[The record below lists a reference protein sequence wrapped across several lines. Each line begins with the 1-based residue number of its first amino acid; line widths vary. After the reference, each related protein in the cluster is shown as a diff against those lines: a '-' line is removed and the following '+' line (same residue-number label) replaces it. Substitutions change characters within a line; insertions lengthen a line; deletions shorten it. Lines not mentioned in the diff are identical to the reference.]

1 MLTRIIGY
9 LRMPLI
15 KKPVKVIKKVI
26 RKGPRALA
34 QTGIS
39 PKPRPPHPD
48 QLAYENENPVE
59 YQYQLTSFAGK
70 IIDPIALACWM
81 YEHGKTDTRIFCKIG
96 PPGVEFPVPG
106 EYPYN
111 KDDILESL
119 KPKYYKTAQ
128 EIRDYYS
135 QKFLM
140 LSLQTGAIESHSTLR
155 RSSPTWGPDWKPERQ
170 MTKFR
175 TELIQYFVESKD
187 NYEYTENHLGMIYS
201 LPRLYKEDRL
211 LDKFREK
218 YNVSAWRQKEP
229 NSIVVRKTLYY
240 LDVNRKKNWHRHG
253 NGNRQDEFLNYW
265 FHDENDRL
273 YCIDLD
279 MCHPFQRIW
288 ARLIEFPLEVE
299 GKVYKN
305 MNRDNLNYY
314 TFGNWEI
321 LEEL

>member
-1 MLTRIIGY
+1 
-9 LRMPLI
+9 MPLT
-15 KKPVKVIKKVI
+15 KRPVKVIKKVI
-26 RKGPRALA
+26 TKGPRALA

-39 PKPRPPHPD
+39 PKPRSPHPD

-59 YQYQLTSFAGK
+59 YQYQLKSFEGK
-70 IIDPIALACWM
+70 TIDPIALACWM
-81 YEHGKTDTRIFCKIG
+81 YEHGKKDTRIFCKVG
-96 PPGVEFPVPG
+96 PPGL
-106 EYPYN
+106 EYPGPGRENSYD

-119 KPKYYKTAQ
+119 KPEYYKTAQ

-140 LSLQTGAIESHSTLR
+140 LSLQSGTVKPHDELR
-155 RSSPTWGPDWKPERQ
+155 RAGPTWGPEWQPERQ

-175 TELIQYFVESKD
+175 TELIQYFVDSKD

-201 LPRLYKEDRL
+201 LPRLYKEDQL
-211 LDKFREK
+211 LDKLREK
-218 YNVSAWRQKEP
+218 YNVDSWRDKEP
-229 NSIVVRKTLYY
+229 NSVVVRKTLYY
-240 LDVNRKKNWHRHG
+240 IDVNRKKNWYRHEK
-253 NGNRQDEFLNYW
+253 RSQKDEFLNYW

-273 YCIDLD
+273 YCINLD

-288 ARLIEFPLEVE
+288 ARLIEFSLEVE

-305 MNRDNLNYY
+305 TNRDNLNYY

-321 LEEL
+321 LEEF

>member
-1 MLTRIIGY
+1 
-9 LRMPLI
+9 MPLI
-15 KKPVKVIKKVI
+15 KKPATVIRKVI

-39 PKPRPPHPD
+39 PKPLSPHPD
-48 QLAYENENPVE
+48 QFPYENEHPVE
-59 YQYQLTSFAGK
+59 YQYQLKSFAGK
-70 IIDPIALACWM
+70 TIDPIALACWM
-81 YEHGKTDTRIFCKIG
+81 YEHGKKDTRIFCKG
-96 PPGVEFPVPG
+96 FTVDHQADL
-106 EYPYN
+106 

-119 KPKYYKTAQ
+119 KPEYYKTAQ

-140 LSLQTGAIESHSTLR
+140 LSLQSGTVKPHSTLR
-155 RSSPTWGPDWKPERQ
+155 RSSPTWGPEWQPERQ

-175 TELIQYFVESKD
+175 TELIQYFVDSKD

-201 LPRLYKEDRL
+201 LPRLYKEDQL
-211 LDKFREK
+211 LDKLREK
-218 YNVSAWRQKEP
+218 YNIDSWRDKEP

-240 LDVNRKKNWHRHG
+240 IDVNRKKNWYRHG
-253 NGNRQDEFLNYW
+253 NGNRKDEFLNYW

-288 ARLIEFPLEVE
+288 ARLIEFSLEVE
-299 GKVYKN
+299 GKVHKN
-305 MNRDNLNYY
+305 TNRDNLNYY

-321 LEEL
+321 LEEF